1 VDSGEAI
8 TKPLAKGGSY
18 PAVINIEGRPA
29 ILKIWEL
36 ISIVLSALVG
46 GMYWEPWLALSKSL
60 NTFKLEVFLDIVD
73 RMNRNMRPLMIV
85 LAPIALLSIVPFLF
99 ISFSQQP
106 TTFGLNLAG
115 FPYTSLPSS

>member
-1 VDSGEAI
+1 M
-8 TKPLAKGGSY
+8 
-18 PAVINIEGRPA
+18 INIEGRPA

-46 GMYWEPWLALSKSL
+46 GMYWEPWLTLSKSL

-99 ISFSQQP
+99 IRSANNQR
-106 TTFGLNLAG
+106 
-115 FPYTSLPSS
+115 PSV